1 LLPDLLLRRDV
12 CVERDV
18 PLAEPEM
25 LERLSR
31 RSGAIFKPLGSYA
44 GRSKDEDPLDRWASE
59 NPLL

>member
-1 LLPDLLLRRDV
+1 
-12 CVERDV
+12 
-18 PLAEPEM
+18 M